1 MSLKNRVR
9 YLYFAAGFLV
19 ALTLSAGL
27 GALASSAVARIQ
39 PVGWNARVALPETNS
54 SYIVSSDTNPDRNKI
69 SLRDQWMDSR
79 LTVQMK
85 QQFEDMTR
93 DYDLKRSYGIL
104 DQQNHLNQRAQMEGF
119 ANYVLKTVF
128 TRQLG
133 EFLKRAEKTSA
144 EVRTFT
150 RVQEQVQSVVQSNLA
165 VQVEESLNVGLSTN
179 LPMQSGTLWLKSPFV
194 DGEFTVS
201 VGTPWIVDPGALT
214 YGEQAPHAELY
225 RLSLRRGI
233 PVVDATAS
241 LNYAG
246 TSGHL
251 SLGVSK
257 DLAPGLRCDVT
268 AIRNTNNLAAGGDE
282 MISLLY
288 GVRF

>member
-1 MSLKNRVR
+1 MPISNRVR

-27 GALASSAVARIQ
+27 GALASSAVGRIQ
-39 PVGWNARVALPETNS
+39 AVGWNAKVALPETNS
-54 SYIVSSDTNPDRNKI
+54 SYMSSSDANPDRDRI

-79 LTVQMK
+79 LTLQMR
-85 QQFEDMTR
+85 QQFEDLTR
-93 DYDLKRSYGIL
+93 DYDMKKNYGIL
-104 DQQNHLNQRAQMEGF
+104 HQEIHLNQNAQMEGF
-119 ANYVLKTVF
+119 ANYVLKTVL
-128 TRQLG
+128 TRQFNEL
-133 EFLKRAEKTSA
+133 LKRAEKTSS

-150 RVQEQVQSVVQSNLA
+150 RVQEQVQAVVHSSVA
-165 VQVEESLNVGLSTN
+165 VEVEKSLNVGINTN
-179 LPMQSGTLWLKSPFV
+179 LPMQSGTLWLKSPLV

-214 YGEQAPHAELY
+214 FGEHAPHSEFY
-225 RLSLRRGI
+225 RISLRRGI
-233 PVVDATAS
+233 PVIDATAS

-251 SLGVSK
+251 TVGVSK
-257 DLAPGLRCDVT
+257 DLAPGLRCDLT
-268 AIRNTNNLAAGGDE
+268 AVRNTGNLAAGGDE
-282 MISLLY
+282 MLSLSY